1 MALLPVL
8 VYPDERLKQISAPV
22 TDFDREL
29 RNFIADLEETMQS
42 FPGCVGLAAP
52 QVNRCQ
58 RLVIVDVS
66 SKPKISHH
74 GHLVLINPKIV
85 EKNGEAIG
93 REGCLSVP
101 DYTGNVAR
109 GTA

>member
-52 QVNRCQ
+52 QVIDLSNLSLSRHQ
-58 RLVIVDVS
+58 RAIAWNVHHLE
-66 SKPKISHH
+66 IST
-74 GHLVLINPKIV
+74 L
-85 EKNGEAIG
+85 EA
-93 REGCLSVP
+93 
-101 DYTGNVAR
+101 
-109 GTA
+109 